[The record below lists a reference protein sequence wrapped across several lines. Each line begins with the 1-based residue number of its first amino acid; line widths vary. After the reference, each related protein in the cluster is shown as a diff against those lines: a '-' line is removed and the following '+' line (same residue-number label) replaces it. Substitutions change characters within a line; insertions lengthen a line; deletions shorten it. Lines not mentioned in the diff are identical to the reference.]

1 MLFGYLNDQPSKLL
15 VCERKDFHFIFQKI
29 FIEVYFLTGGKLK
42 RRLRNI
48 LLISIVGF
56 GTYHIYHRYQQYQW
70 FNEMTDSDKT
80 IGTKPRLV
88 VLGTGADYS
97 RLLMSL

>member
-1 MLFGYLNDQPSKLL
+1 M
-15 VCERKDFHFIFQKI
+15 VCEKRFSFYISKI

-48 LLISIVGF
+48 LLISVIGF

-70 FNEMTDSDKT
+70 FNEIIDSDKT
-80 IGTKPRLV
+80 IDTKPRLV
-88 VLGTGADYS
+88 VLGTGQEYI
-97 RLLMSL
+97 RFLLFI